1 MNEPKFWS
9 ADGAA
14 ADMPHRYVSRSQGG
28 GVARFE
34 VVESEA
40 HIVRRIFA
48 WVGLDRL
55 SLRAVC
61 RRLQQMG
68 CRTRQGSTYWHASTI
83 RGMLD
88 NPAYIGRAAFGR
100 ARFLPPR
107 PRLRPIRGHLKPSPR
122 ATSCVPMP
130 REEWIEIPV
139 PSIVDPAVFEAT
151 RVQLEESRKRKRER
165 ARGQCWLLQGLTV
178 FTQIR
183 SDERLALLSLHRCGR
198 LSVQWQ
204 GRGIGRLIDS
214 YTEGVIDK
222 TEFEPRIVGLRQRLS
237 QLQERHQAALEAAE
251 TERDLALVISRLE
264 DFSAK
269 VSKASTISI
278 ELACRTSSESSY
290 AGSKST
296 TAASRLSSGS
306 HHQIVHRD
314 QDHQPKQP
322 ILNNIVQALTVHRLG
337 ST

>member
-1 MNEPKFWS
+1 MSSSSSMIGVRRRSRPTKAATCSKSSRTATTRRYVRQVLLIDEFHRAGAEIVFLNRPIGGTAEDDLLLQVQGVIAEYERAKILERGRRGRRHAAQSGSVS
-9 ADGAA
+9 ALTGA
-14 ADMPHRYVSRSQGG
+14 PFGYRYVSRSQGG

-122 ATSCVPMP
+122 ATSCGLITKEFP
-130 REEWIEIPV
+130 RLCRGGSRSLTFTAIAHRQNPQRES
-139 PSIVDPAVFEAT
+139 PST
-151 RVQLEESRKRKRER
+151 R
-165 ARGQCWLLQGLTV
+165 QG
-178 FTQIR
+178 
-183 SDERLALLSLHRCGR
+183 
-198 LSVQWQ
+198 
-204 GRGIGRLIDS
+204 
-214 YTEGVIDK
+214 
-222 TEFEPRIVGLRQRLS
+222 
-237 QLQERHQAALEAAE
+237 
-251 TERDLALVISRLE
+251 IS
-264 DFSAK
+264 
-269 VSKASTISI
+269 
-278 ELACRTSSESSY
+278 
-290 AGSKST
+290 
-296 TAASRLSSGS
+296 
-306 HHQIVHRD
+306 
-314 QDHQPKQP
+314 
-322 ILNNIVQALTVHRLG
+322 
-337 ST
+337 